1 MEVEALDRTLDALK
15 AFPDGVIWQA
25 DDKIHPSLR
34 RPTHLYR
41 NRDCVNPV
49 YSTAKRL
56 HHHEMKVRCGE
67 GEEQGEEGGSFWEKS
82 GG

>member
-1 MEVEALDRTLDALK
+1 MEVEALDCTLDALK
-15 AFPDGVIWQA
+15 AFPDGVVWQA

-41 NRDCVNPV
+41 NRDRINPV

-56 HHHEMKVRCGE
+56 HHHEVKVRCGE
-67 GEEQGEEGGSFWEKS
+67 GEEQGEGDACLGEKS
-82 GG
+82 GV